1 MFVNGDCCI
10 GAGAIELAGARAPI
24 SDSRGTGSTAEFM
37 GHLQLY
43 EASPNFWDSNIANMV

>member
-1 MFVNGDCCI
+1 MFVNGDYCI
-10 GAGAIELAGARAPI
+10 GAGAIELAGACAPI